1 MRNLSICK
9 AGFILMLVAAIGF
22 MGPSMAIAADK
33 IKLGVVYPITGPL
46 TNTGKLYVEAYRLYV
61 DMINNSYDIDS
72 PGNII
77 RSKGLP
83 NLGGA
88 QVELAIADSEGKPDV
103 GRSEAERLITVEKVD
118 VMMGAFQSAVTD
130 TTSQVTERYGMPY
143 VNPASSSP
151 KLTNRGFKW
160 FFRTG
165 PDEWSYVGSIMDF
178 LKQFSER
185 HRDLTIKNIAV
196 VTEDTLWGQDST
208 MVVKERAPK
217 LGFNVVV
224 EISYPHEATDVEAE
238 VLRVKRANPDVIIM
252 ASYIADALL
261 FQKNFKKYDVSV
273 PIVANGT
280 GHIRPQ
286 FVQTLGSDVNYVMA
300 RQTWA
305 DIIIEGNPIAKQVNQ
320 ALKSRYGAGSGLT
333 DIAARTYVG
342 FMTLMDAINR
352 AGSKDPRAI
361 QKALTET
368 DIPGNF
374 LALPWDGV
382 KFDPKTHQNIYS
394 RVMII
399 QYQNKVQKVVWPWS
413 MAEAEVVWKLP
424 PWDKR

>member
-1 MRNLSICK
+1 MRKRKL
-9 AGFILMLVAAIGF
+9 AFILVTAVLFTVT
-22 MGPSMAIAADK
+22 STAIAAER
-33 IKLGVVYPITGPL
+33 IKLGIVYPITGPL
-46 TNTGKLYVEAYRLYV
+46 TETGKLYVDAYKLYV
-61 DMINNSYDIDS
+61 NMINDSYDIDS
-72 PGNII
+72 PGDII

-88 QVELAIADSEGKPDV
+88 NVEIVIADTEGKPDI
-103 GRSEAERLITVEKVD
+103 GRSETERLVTVEKVD
-118 VMMGAFQSAVTD
+118 LVMGAFQSAVTD
-130 TTSQVTERYGMPY
+130 TTSQVTERYGIPY

-178 LKQFSER
+178 LKEFSEK
-185 HRDLTIKNIAV
+185 HKDLQIKTIGIVA
-196 VTEDTLWGQDST
+196 EDTLWGQDSA
-208 MVVKERAPK
+208 MVVKKKAPE
-217 LGFNVVV
+217 LGFEVVV
-224 EISYPHEATDVEAE
+224 DIAYPHEATDVEAE

-261 FQKNFKKYDVSV
+261 FQKNYKKYDVNI
-273 PIVANGT
+273 PILANGT

-305 DIIIEGNPIAKQVNQ
+305 DVIIKGNPIAQKVH
-320 ALKSRYGAGSGLT
+320 AELKKAYGEASGLS
-333 DIAARTYVG
+333 DIAARTYIG
-342 FMTLMDAINR
+342 FMTLMDAVNR
-352 AGSKDPRAI
+352 AGSKDPAAV
-361 QKALTET
+361 QKALMET
-368 DIPGNF
+368 NIPGKL

-382 KFDPKTHQNIYS
+382 KFDAETHQNIYS

-399 QYQNKVQKVVWPWS
+399 QYQDQVQKVIWPWN
-413 MAEAEVVWKLP
+413 MAETEVVWKLP
-424 PWDKR
+424 PWSQR